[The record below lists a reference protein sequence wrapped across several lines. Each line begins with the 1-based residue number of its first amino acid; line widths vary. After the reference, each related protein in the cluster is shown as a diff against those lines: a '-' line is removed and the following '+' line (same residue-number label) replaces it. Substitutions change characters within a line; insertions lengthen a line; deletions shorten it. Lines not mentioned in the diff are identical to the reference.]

1 MPKYADAKNAQILI
15 ALLKAHNINQIVVN
29 PGTTNISFV
38 GSVQNDPFF
47 KVFSGVDE
55 RHSAYLACGLAAES
69 GKPVVLSCT
78 GATAS
83 RNYFSALTEAYYRKL
98 PILAVTSSHEF
109 RLVGH
114 LSPQFM
120 DRSVQPKDTV
130 KISVQCPTIHSNQDA
145 RTCEININKAI
156 LELTRNGGGP
166 AHINLEA
173 SVNSFNTNQ
182 LPEIIPIHRY
192 GLYSKN
198 LPEILPNTKIVI
210 WIGSHTTFSKELTQI
225 ITKFAETY
233 QTIILTDRTS
243 GYYGKYCINGALI
256 ASQDGIIKYQN
267 EYADLKPDLIIH
279 IGEISGDYP
288 AHRLLRN
295 VAPVW
300 RVNPDGELR
309 DTLGKLTNVFEM
321 PERKFFEYYIK
332 GKEEQKNLFFSEWEK
347 VDNSVR
353 EKIPE
358 LPFSNP
364 WIARQL
370 NGKLPEN
377 SVLHLGILNTL
388 RSWNYYQSQQGITSA
403 CNVGGFGIDGILS
416 TIIGASLVSKDKL
429 YFCVVGDLAFFYD
442 LNSLGN
448 RYIDKNLRILLINNG
463 CGGEF
468 NMYNHP
474 GSQFGKDTNLFIAAG
489 GHFGNKSPEL
499 VKHFAQDLGFK
510 YLTASTKEEF
520 IKVLPEFVS
529 KQKEEAIIF
538 ECFTNTTDESNAL
551 KLLNTIIPDNSLEAK
566 VKKVVPTSVKNLIKK
581 VIQ

>member
-1 MPKYADAKNAQILI
+1 MSKYTDTKNAQILI

-29 PGTTNISFV
+29 PGTTNIAFA

-83 RNYFSALTEAYYRKL
+83 RNYFPALTEAYYRKL

-109 RLVGH
+109 HSCGH

-120 DRSVQPKDTV
+120 DRSIQPKDTV
-130 KISVQCPTIHSNQDA
+130 KISVQCPTINTKQEE
-145 RTCEININKAI
+145 RTCELNINKAI

-166 AHINLEA
+166 CHINLET
-173 SVNSFNTNQ
+173 SVNSFNTTELPKVTPINRYNLASKK
-182 LPEIIPIHRY
+182 LPEIP
-192 GLYSKN
+192 L
-198 LPEILPNTKIVI
+198 NTKVAI
-210 WIGSHTTFSKELTQI
+210 WIGSHLIFSKELTQNI
-225 ITKFAETY
+225 ENFANIY
-233 QTIILTDRTS
+233 QTVILTDNTS
-243 GYYGKYCINGALI
+243 GYYGKYCLNVALI
-256 ASQDGIIKYQN
+256 ASQLGIKYSNQYSN
-267 EYADLKPDLIIH
+267 LKPDLIIH

-288 AHRLLRN
+288 AYRLLKN

-321 PERKFFEYYIK
+321 PEQKFFEYYTQ
-332 GKEEQKNLFFSEWEK
+332 GKEKQENLFFSEWK
-347 VDNSVR
+347 STDKSVR
-353 EKIPE
+353 AKIPE

-364 WIARQL
+364 WIAGQL

-377 SVLHLGILNTL
+377 SVLHLGILNSL
-388 RSWNYYQSQQGITSA
+388 RSWNYYQIQQSIKA
-403 CNVGGFGIDGILS
+403 QCNVGGFGIDGILS
-416 TIIGASLVSKDKL
+416 TIIGASLFNKEKL

-448 RYIDKNLRILLINNG
+448 RYIGKNLRILLVNNG

-489 GHFGNKSPEL
+489 GHFGNKSPNL
-499 VKHFAQDLGFK
+499 VKHYAQDLGFK
-510 YLTASTKEEF
+510 YLTASSKEEF
-520 IKVLPEFVS
+520 IKVVPEFLDENKDKS
-529 KQKEEAIIF
+529 IIF
-538 ECFTNTTDESNAL
+538 ECFTNTDDESNAL
-551 KLLNTIIPDNSLEAK
+551 KLLNTIVPDNSLEGK
-566 VKKVVPTSVKNLIKK
+566 VKKIVPTSVKSFIKK
-581 VIQ
+581 VMK

>member
-1 MPKYADAKNAQILI
+1 MPKYSDAKNTQILI
-15 ALLKAHNINQIVVN
+15 ALLKAHNINQIVIN
-29 PGTTNISFV
+29 PGTTNIAFT

-83 RNYFSALTEAYYRKL
+83 RNYFPALTEAYYRKL
-98 PILAVTSSHEF
+98 PILAVTSSHELNLCGQLF
-109 RLVGH
+109 
-114 LSPQFM
+114 PQFI
-120 DRSVQPKDTV
+120 DRSIQPKDTV
-130 KISVQCPTIHSNQDA
+130 KVSVQCPNVNTKQEA
-145 RTCEININKAI
+145 RICEININKAI
-156 LELTRNGGGP
+156 LELTHHGGGP
-166 AHINLEA
+166 AHINLE
-173 SVNSFNTNQ
+173 SSLTSFNTFQ
-182 LPEIIPIHRY
+182 LPNIVPIHRY
-192 GLYSKN
+192 GLYSKK
-198 LPEILPNTKIVI
+198 LPEILPNAKIVV
-210 WIGSHTTFSKELTQI
+210 WIGSHITFSKELTQT
-225 ITKFAETY
+225 ITNFADIY
-233 QTIILTDRTS
+233 QTVILTDCTS
-243 GYYGKYCINGALI
+243 GYKGKYYLNGSLI
-256 ASQDGIIKYQN
+256 AAQKGIKYSNQYSN
-267 EYADLKPDLIIH
+267 LKPDLIIH

-288 AHRLLRN
+288 AYRLLRN

-332 GKEEQKNLFFSEWEK
+332 GKEEQKNLFFFEWEK

-364 WIARQL
+364 WIADQL

-377 SVLHLGILNTL
+377 SALHLGILNSL
-388 RSWNYYQSQQGITSA
+388 RSWNYYQLQATIKSTS
-403 CNVGGFGIDGILS
+403 NVGGFGIDGILS
-416 TIIGASLVSKDKL
+416 TIIGASLVDKDKL

-448 RYIDKNLRILLINNG
+448 RHIGKNLRILLINNG

-474 GSQFGKDTNLFIAAG
+474 GSQFGEDTNLFIAAG
-489 GHFGNKSPEL
+489 GHFGKKSPEL
-499 VKHFAQDLGFK
+499 VKHFAQDLDFK

-529 KQKEEAIIF
+529 KQKEKSIIF
-538 ECFTNTTDESNAL
+538 ECFTDTNDESNAL